1 MLRWPRDTLNSR
13 RPASA
18 HSASKACSGNWSK
31 RFSATY
37 ASAAKGCGVDLFG
50 GFRVAPHVHNRT
62 AGRFQ
67 PQGLRQCD
75 RPQSGYRRQPAG
87 PPWIADVKRHN
98 DIGVIDG
105 VPMAYKDID
114 SVVATQ
120 RELVEVVCAVIA
132 LHAAL
137 QGFMALTLDRGNGF
151 LVMSKKDAA
160 AWLSEHQQGR
170 SSKQCRPWIV
180 S

>member
-1 MLRWPRDTLNSR
+1 MPQPRR
-13 RPASA
+13 AAASI
-18 HSASKACSGNWSK
+18 
-31 RFSATY
+31 FSADFAWPLTSTT
-37 ASAAKGCGVDLFG
+37 AQPDDFSHKVFANVTAL
-50 GFRVAPHVHNRT
+50 NR
-62 AGRFQ
+62 GR
-67 PQGLRQCD
+67 RE
-75 RPQSGYRRQPAG
+75 PAG